1 MTKDRSV
8 DRHNYR
14 ILTFLISQILLGC
27 GLGLSQPPVRDFQIW
42 SETTFV
48 KPLKKEID
56 QKDKEVTKVAFLFFG
71 TIRLGQNRLY
81 PVDRRVGVGIDL
93 RLNENF
99 SFTPTYVYR
108 GGEPGRGKDE
118 FEHRVRFDLTY
129 SKKWKTVAIKNRD
142 RVEFRIRHS
151 RPDTVR
157 FRNRFTF
164 IVPVRQDGKEMFAPF
179 VSTEPYFDFREK
191 KWTSHEFNA
200 GIARKLS
207 ENVSAEFFYI
217 HRNNKG
223 NTLKHINAF
232 AGNFKIVL

>member
-1 MTKDRSV
+1 MTKNRSV
-8 DRHNYR
+8 NRHKYR
-14 ILTFLISQILLGC
+14 ILTILTVQFLFGC
-27 GLGLSQPPVRDFQIW
+27 GLALSQPPVRDFQIW
-42 SETTFV
+42 NETTFI
-48 KPLKKEID
+48 KPLRKGTDKNG
-56 QKDKEVTKVAFLFFG
+56 KEVTKIAFLFFG

-81 PVDRRVGVGIDL
+81 PVDRRFGVGLDL

-129 SKKWKTVAIKNRD
+129 SKKWRTVAIKNRD

-164 IVPVRQDGKEMFAPF
+164 IVPVRRDGKEIFAPF

-207 ENVSAEFFYI
+207 EKVSAEFFYL
-217 HRNNKG
+217 HRNNRG
-223 NTLKHINAF
+223 DTLKHINGFGA
-232 AGNFKIVL
+232 NFKINL